1 MKRTRINY
9 FGLLGIISLLSY
21 TAAVVF
27 TSAAYPG
34 HDWLSQAVGDL
45 SAETSP
51 VGTLWNQLSALYMP
65 CGIVCCSVACIA
77 VNGKY
82 NRV

>member
-9 FGLLGIISLLSY
+9 FGLSGIISLLSY

-27 TSAAYPG
+27 APAAYPG
-34 HDWLSQAVGDL
+34 YDWLSQAFSDL
-45 SAETSP
+45 SAETALSK
-51 VGTLWNQLSALYMP
+51 TLWNQLSALYMP